1 MYGQCHRLW
10 QWKVD
15 VTLVVKGEEAE
26 IFFSDSLLFLDC
38 LMLNGIMHVLLHSY
52 EIKIV
57 TK

>member
-1 MYGQCHRLW
+1 MVSVIVSGNGRLTSHSW
-10 QWKVD
+10 
-15 VTLVVKGEEAE
+15 LKGRKQRF
-26 IFFSDSLLFLDC
+26 FFSDSLLFLDC